1 MKKAIRI
8 ILTIIVVAG
17 MALSTVY
24 LVFEPSFLSPPEAPE
39 GEEPET
45 VADGFYD
52 EGEGWFYFENGE
64 IARKTDIIQGTVNEK
79 TGYWQVVNGMVDFS
93 AVSLE
98 KTENNTW
105 QYIKN
110 GEVTEQTDETVSLIF
125 GEILNSLS
133 GEEKTETFGK
143 FSLSAEE
150 EILLKN
156 RINSVTS
163 KGYELGFVVMNLN
176 TLEGFSYNADERI
189 YSASAIKAPYVVSL
203 VKSDNTILRKEN
215 KRIDAILKRSSN
227 FDYESMRDMYGDDCF
242 VDFSS
247 ETKNDWVIDTTR
259 NYQYMTPRAL
269 AHLWAGSYVF
279 FESGEA
285 GESIGEMFESPVISP
300 IHKIF
305 SDENTTRTK
314 AGWISKNNIDIT
326 NDAGIVYTDN
336 GDYLVVI
343 MTTAPCDFSVV
354 ETLAE
359 GIKTVIFK

>member
-1 MKKAIRI
+1 M
-8 ILTIIVVAG
+8 V
-17 MALSTVY
+17 LSTVY
-24 LVFEPSFLSPPEAPE
+24 LVLEPSFLSPPEAPE
-39 GEEPET
+39 DEKIPT

-98 KTENNTW
+98 KTENNAW
-105 QYIKN
+105 QYVKN
-110 GEVTEQTDETVSLIF
+110 GEVTEQTDESVSLIL
-125 GEILNSLS
+125 GELLNSLS
-133 GEEKTETFGK
+133 GEEKIKTFGK

-156 RINSVTS
+156 RINSINS
-163 KGYELGFVVMNLN
+163 KGYELGFVVVNLN

-189 YSASAIKAPYVVSL
+189 YSASSIKAPYVVSL
-203 VKSDNTILRKEN
+203 VKSDNIFLQKEN
-215 KRIDAILKRSSN
+215 KRIEAILKRSSN
-227 FDYESMRDMYGDDCF
+227 SDYESMRDKYGDDCF
-242 VDFSS
+242 IDFSS
-247 ETKNDWVIDTTR
+247 ETKNAWVIDTTR

-285 GESIGEMFESPVISP
+285 GESLGEMFESPAISP

-305 SDENTTRTK
+305 SDEYTTRTK

-359 GIKTVIFK
+359 GIKTVIS